1 MNIPVYAYV
10 TKAKPYLIRRT
21 KSYQE
26 SADRFVTRATPY
38 GDSTLNGTI
47 PFRFELNTVE
57 EIQRT
62 DYFETMADTG
72 EYSVYLAG
80 GKEEKR
86 RTVIR
91 LRKDYE
97 YDECIGSCL
106 TTDELKLYGKGEA
119 VYAWHMD
126 NLEILDKP
134 LELSDFEKSMKQ
146 TITPYLSDKPFGP
159 VISRLEPRTVEIRL
173 PLTRAP
179 QSWMWA
185 WLNGKRV
192 ILMSIQSQWAEKI
205 MNGKKTI
212 EIRKTCPKEA
222 L

>member
-10 TKAKPYLIRRT
+10 TKAKPILIETEWKGFGIGHDYMAVSQGGHMEIER
-21 KSYQE
+21 KFGFNS
-26 SADRFVTRATPY
+26 FKP
-38 GDSTLNGTI
+38 LNGKVVAKFTL
-47 PFRFELNTVE
+47 EKVE
-57 EIQRT
+57 IFNNNFNGDEWVFDDRILSKSCL
-62 DYFETMADTG
+62 E
-72 EYSVYLAG
+72 
-80 GKEEKR
+80 
-86 RTVIR
+86 
-91 LRKDYE
+91 DYE
-97 YDECIGSCL
+97 LSEYL
-106 TTDELKLYGKGEA
+106 TGKGQDGNFKQGF
-119 VYAWHMD
+119 AWHMD

-134 LELSDFEKSMKQ
+134 LELGDFEKSMKQ

-212 EIRKTCPKEA
+212 EVRKTAPKEMK
-222 L
+222 

>member
-1 MNIPVYAYV
+1 MTIPVYAYV

-47 PFRFELNTVE
+47 PFRFDLNTIDKYEQKVIDNLNGCACVPHGWGMTWE
-57 EIQRT
+57 ELF
-62 DYFETMADTG
+62 DYTKF
-72 EYSVYLAG
+72 
-80 GKEEKR
+80 
-86 RTVIR
+86 
-91 LRKDYE
+91 KDFF
-97 YDECIGSCL
+97 
-106 TTDELKLYGKGEA
+106 
-119 VYAWHMD
+119 AWHMD

-134 LELSDFEKSMKQ
+134 LELGDFEKSMKQ

-212 EIRKTCPKEA
+212 EVRKTAPKEMK
-222 L
+222 